1 MGSSTGGAGPGF
13 CSDHNVDP
21 ATGQEYPHHTV
32 AANMTFDLFGAYVLK
47 TALGSTSLAAGVR
60 NVLDTNPPVNY
71 NSYLTYADPAY
82 DFVGRFVYARVTQQF

>member
-1 MGSSTGGAGPGF
+1 
-13 CSDHNVDP
+13 
-21 ATGQEYPHHTV
+21 
-32 AANMTFDLFGAYVLK
+32 
-47 TALGSTSLAAGVR
+47 VR